1 MMTVFQKVRRSA
13 GILCLL
19 IGGLPGLLGI
29 YFILGDL
36 WASHQIRTGQM
47 APLVEGPGLGTGIGL
62 GLLVLVTTPL
72 CALGALL
79 LMWPSAEPEAPKKD
93 IQVSST
99 GAKPGALQKP

>member
-1 MMTVFQKVRRSA
+1 MTVPQRIRRWV

-36 WASHQIRTGQM
+36 WASYQIKAGHM
-47 APLVEGPGLGTGIGL
+47 PVPIEGPGLGTGIGI
-62 GLLVLVTTPL
+62 GLLVLVTIPL

-79 LMWPSAEPEAPKKD
+79 LMWPSAEQNPSGCRK
-93 IQVSST
+93 S
-99 GAKPGALQKP
+99 